1 LLARSYIRFRPQHF
15 LIAAGLIAAAAALLA
30 QTAPQSA
37 PQSTTPAKRMAADA
51 HPSFAV
57 AAIKPHDPDSRRQG
71 FDAQGDRLT
80 VRNQTVASL
89 MQFAY
94 AIYWRQ
100 IVDAPDWVFHDRYD
114 IEGKSDT
121 EGEPNLRQQQE
132 MLQKLLADRFGLKF
146 HRDKRELSV
155 YAIQIAKG
163 GPKLTVAA
171 NPEAQPDQD
180 AAGNSMDLTQIYTSS
195 SMADFAMGM
204 QFFLDRP
211 IVDQTGLTG
220 RYDLKLR
227 YTTDESRASDPNA
240 PPGIFTAI
248 QQQLGLKLEA
258 LKAPT
263 DVFVIERAEKP
274 TPN

>member
-1 LLARSYIRFRPQHF
+1 
-15 LIAAGLIAAAAALLA
+15 
-30 QTAPQSA
+30 
-37 PQSTTPAKRMAADA
+37 MAADA

-71 FDAQGDRLT
+71 FDAQGDRFT

-100 IVDAPDWVFHDRYD
+100 IIDAPDWVFHDRYD
-114 IEGKSDT
+114 IEGKTDT

-163 GPKLTVAA
+163 GPKLTAAA
-171 NPEAQPDQD
+171 NPDAQPDQD
-180 AAGNSMDLTQIYTSS
+180 ANGHGTELTQIYTSS

-227 YTTDESRASDPNA
+227 YTPDEARATDPNA

-258 LKAPT
+258 TKASI